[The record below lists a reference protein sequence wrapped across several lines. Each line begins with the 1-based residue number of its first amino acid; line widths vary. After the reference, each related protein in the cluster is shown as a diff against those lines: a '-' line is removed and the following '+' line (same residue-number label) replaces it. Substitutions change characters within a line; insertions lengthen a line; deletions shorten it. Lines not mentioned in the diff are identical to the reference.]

1 MSWLQRIIDRDPKEA
16 ITDPSDPGM
25 IKEVDPDMESPF
37 PFEELAPLLS
47 PTEVDG
53 VPGPYTTGK
62 LILIVED
69 EAVVANDIKDT
80 LKSLGY
86 EVTGIAK
93 SGENA
98 LEKVNELRPD
108 LVLMDIHLATA
119 MDGIEAAGKIHMLYD
134 IPVIY
139 LTAFADKALIDRA
152 KVTGPYGY
160 IIKPYDER
168 ELQITIDIAFHKHKL
183 DLQLKKAY
191 GELEQRVAERT
202 VELEQINL
210 ALSESERRYRNLF
223 EGVPIG
229 IYRTTMSGQILDINP
244 ALVSLLGYPNRE
256 MLMKVNVS
264 DIYMD
269 YRDRKRWLD
278 LVEREGTVHD
288 FKVQFRKYNGT
299 IIWVRDTGKAIYD
312 GKGQVLYYNG
322 NIEDITERLR
332 VDEEL
337 RSHQIELETQAEELR
352 RAEILI
358 KESRDKFLD
367 LYDFAPLGYFT
378 LNEKALITEINVTG
392 TKLLGVERSKL
403 VNHRLRRLIAPGD
416 HDVWDQYFAKL
427 WQHAEKESCTL
438 TLKRIDGSTFP
449 ARLEGIRIPNS
460 SNGATTVRIA
470 ISDITDIWQTE
481 NMLRETNE
489 YLHKLIDFANAP
501 IIIWDPD
508 FQITRFNH
516 AFELLTGRSEQEVI
530 GQPLDI
536 LFPEKNR
543 DATLALIRKTLTGER
558 LETVEIPILAS
569 DDTIRT
575 LLCNTANILTDDA
588 ELISTI
594 AQGIDITERKRAE
607 RILQDVITKNPMSI
621 QIVDKDGFTLI
632 VNSAHT
638 NLFGA
643 VPPSDFSIFNDIQIK
658 KQFGELLERIK
669 NGEVVHFPDTY
680 YNAHDS
686 VSECPDVPVW
696 VRTVVFP
703 LYDNDGKPEK
713 FVLMHENIT
722 ENMQMEE
729 ALRTNEAKYR
739 QLVELAQEGI
749 WAIDADG
756 NTSYVNPKMVMMLGY
771 TEEEILGAHLFSF
784 MDDAG
789 KAIAADKMECRRQGI
804 TEEHEFEFITKGGNR
819 IYASL
824 ATAPITDEKGVY
836 KGALAVVSDITE
848 QKAAGEALLVS
859 EQRYRDVIEDQTEF
873 ICRFLP
879 DGRLTFI
886 NEAYCNYFRLNRK
899 EIIGKRHSVIL
910 PPDDARLMKNHLAAL
925 TPENP
930 VAWISHR
937 IVKPSGE
944 VCWHR
949 WSDRAIY
956 DENDEVIEYQSV
968 GRDISL
974 IIETEIQLE
983 NYKETLEQRVRDR
996 TSELSRT
1003 NLKLKKEIED
1013 RKIIQKKLT
1022 LSSNEKDLLLRE
1034 VHHRVKNNLQLIIG
1048 LIDMTKT
1055 RAHEPAVISTLTDI
1069 MAKVQTMGSI
1079 HTRLYESKRFDKI
1092 NMKRQVHDLVEM
1104 ISGFHDHDHLDITTN
1119 IDCAEIYLPVD
1130 QAIPCAL
1137 ALNEVIS
1144 NIHKHAFSGRRNGL
1158 IDISSVKKADMIRFI
1173 ISDNGVGLPSGF
1185 NIEKSNRLGL
1195 KLMRTLVEQQLHGK
1209 VQITSKAGTEVVI
1222 EFPITKGEPDYG
1234 AGTGS

>member
-1 MSWLQRIIDRDPKEA
+1 MSWLQRIIDRDPDDA
-16 ITDPSDPGM
+16 ITVPEDPEMVERPS
-25 IKEVDPDMESPF
+25 PDIHHPS
-37 PFEELAPLLS
+37 FEESSSIVSPMETDAVTAP
-47 PTEVDG
+47 DAHAR
-53 VPGPYTTGK
+53 TGK

-69 EAVVANDIKDT
+69 EAIVANDLKET
-80 LKSLGY
+80 LQSLGY
-86 EVTGIAK
+86 GVTGIAK

-98 LEKVNELRPD
+98 LERINKLRPD

-119 MDGIEAAGKIHMLYD
+119 MDGIEAAGKIHVLYD

-139 LTAFADKALIDRA
+139 LTAFTDKALLDRA
-152 KVTGPYGY
+152 KVTEPYGY
-160 IIKPYDER
+160 IIKPYEER
-168 ELQITIDIAFHKHKL
+168 ELQSTIDIAFYKHKL
-183 DLQLKKAY
+183 DQQLKKAY
-191 GELEQRVAERT
+191 GELELHVAERT

-210 ALSESERRYRNLF
+210 ALSESERQYRNLF

-229 IYRTTMSGQILDINP
+229 IYRTTTSGKILDINP

-256 MLMKVNVS
+256 MLMKVDVS
-264 DIYMD
+264 EIYMD
-269 YRDRKRWLD
+269 PGDRNRWQD
-278 LVEREGTVHD
+278 LIEREGTVHD
-288 FKVQFRKYNGT
+288 FKVRFRKYNGT

-312 GKGQVLYYNG
+312 DNGHVLYYNG
-322 NIEDITERLR
+322 NVEDITERLR
-332 VDEEL
+332 IEENL
-337 RSHQIELETQAEELR
+337 RTHQIELETQAEELR
-352 RAEILI
+352 RTQFALEASL
-358 KESRDKFLD
+358 SRYLN
-367 LYDFAPLGYFT
+367 LYEYAPLGYFT
-378 LNEKALITEINVTG
+378 LTEEALITDVNRAGTALFWVDRNYLINQG
-392 TKLLGVERSKL
+392 IM
-403 VNHRLRRLIAPGD
+403 RLIAPESLD
-416 HDVWDQYFAKL
+416 EWDQFFGRVRSSV
-427 WQHAEKESCTL
+427 EKQCCNLVFRLE
-438 TLKRIDGSTFP
+438 DGSSFP
-449 ARLEGIRIPNS
+449 ARLEGVRLPNAS
-460 SNGATTVRIA
+460 GNAVILLA
-470 ISDITDIWQTE
+470 INDITTIRQYEDT
-481 NMLRETNE
+481 LRETNE

-501 IIIWDPD
+501 IIVWDPD

-516 AFELLTGRSEQEVI
+516 AFERLTGMTEQEVI
-530 GQPLDI
+530 GQPLDLMFPNKCRDTSFA
-536 LFPEKNR
+536 LFK
-543 DATLALIRKTLTGER
+543 TTLTGER
-558 LETVEIPILAS
+558 LENVEIPILAF
-569 DDTIRT
+569 DKTIHI
-575 LLCNTANILTDDA
+575 LLFNTANILTLDA

-594 AQGIDITERKRAE
+594 AQGMDITERK
-607 RILQDVITKNPMSI
+607 QV
-621 QIVDKDGFTLI
+621 
-632 VNSAHT
+632 
-638 NLFGA
+638 
-643 VPPSDFSIFNDIQIK
+643 
-658 KQFGELLERIK
+658 
-669 NGEVVHFPDTY
+669 
-680 YNAHDS
+680 
-686 VSECPDVPVW
+686 
-696 VRTVVFP
+696 
-703 LYDNDGKPEK
+703 EK
-713 FVLMHENIT
+713 
-722 ENMQMEE
+722 
-729 ALRTNEAKYR
+729 ALRTSEAKYR

-749 WAIDADG
+749 WAIDDNG

-771 TEEEILGAHLFSF
+771 TEEEMLGAHLFSY

-824 ATAPITDEKGVY
+824 ATASITDEKGVY

-848 QKAAGEALLVS
+848 QKAAEEALIAS
-859 EQRYRDVIEDQTEF
+859 EKRYRDVVEDQTEL

-879 DGRLTFI
+879 DGRLTFV

-899 EIIGKRHSVIL
+899 EIIGKQHSVIL
-910 PPDDARLMKNHLAAL
+910 PSDDARLMKKHLAAL

-944 VCWHR
+944 MCWHR

-1055 RAHEPAVISTLTDI
+1055 RAHEPTVISILTDI
-1069 MAKVQTMGSI
+1069 MVKIQTMGSI

-1158 IDISSVKKADMIRFI
+1158 VDISSVKKADRIRFI